1 MKMIQT
7 GAVLILLSLLLPGMA
22 TASSYDLG
30 RIMEASL
37 SNRDIL
43 RMYEISRRQAEEGV
57 RESRAAFMPGVDASY
72 TANRLEDS
80 TLFENEENASW
91 KIAARWN
98 LFAGFGDRA
107 TLDTA
112 RRKVEVQ
119 EALMEGLRQ
128 DVRLETALAFL
139 GVYQA
144 LAEREVADSTRKLY
158 QKEYEQAG
166 TRHGVGVIRR
176 ADYLKIKVVLDDAEQ
191 AWTRADAAV
200 NKAMNQ
206 LSRTSG
212 LILTLSDLDFSDF
225 QNLPRLE
232 DVRLLSEQ
240 MRQRH
245 SELKILDLTK
255 AMAEDSVRVA
265 QSAYLPRA
273 DLALSHGQ
281 SADNYQLSDNVEDE
295 TRLTLSLSVNLFDGM
310 RKPALVQKSR
320 LETRRIEHERR
331 ETLNNL
337 DVQLKNLL
345 LDAEVAENNL
355 RVAEA
360 GMDEAEEHLR
370 VTEYG
375 YREGVSTTTDLLDA
389 IAYLSRA
396 WANRITARTACQ
408 ETTLRVH
415 HLVAGLGQE

>member
-1 MKMIQT
+1 LVM
-7 GAVLILLSLLLPGMA
+7 LLPAPVSAG
-22 TASSYDLG
+22 SYDLG
-30 RIMEASL
+30 RIMDAALE
-37 SNRDIL
+37 NRDIL

-80 TLFENEENASW
+80 TLFENDENASW

-98 LFAGFGDRA
+98 LFAGFGDQGA
-107 TLDTA
+107 LDTA
-112 RRKVEVQ
+112 RRRVEVQ

-139 GVYQA
+139 GVHQA
-144 LAEREVADSTRKLY
+144 LAEREVADSTRTLY
-158 QKEYEQAG
+158 RKEYEQAG
-166 TRHGVGVIRR
+166 TRHEVGVIRR

-212 LILTLSDLDFSDF
+212 LTLTLSDLDFSDF
-225 QNLPRLE
+225 QQLRKLDNV
-232 DVRLLSEQ
+232 DSLSVQ
-240 MRQRH
+240 MRQRR
-245 SELKILDLTK
+245 SELKILDLTR

-273 DLALSHGQ
+273 DLTLSHGQ
-281 SADNYQLSDNVEDE
+281 SADNYHLSDNVEDE
-295 TRLTLSLSVNLFDGM
+295 TRLTLSFSVNLFDGM
-310 RKPALVQKSR
+310 KKPALVQKSR
-320 LETRRIEHERR
+320 LEISRIDHEKR
-331 ETLNNL
+331 ETLDSL
-337 DVQLKNLL
+337 DVQLQNLL
-345 LDAEVAENNL
+345 LDADVAKNNL

-370 VTEYG
+370 VTEYS

-389 IAYLSRA
+389 ITYLSRA
-396 WANRITARTACQ
+396 WANRITARTAYQ
-408 ETTLRVH
+408 ETTLRV
-415 HLVAGLGQE
+415 